1 MKSLKTWLQLLKKS
15 AIEFLNDN
23 AIKLS
28 ASLSYYTIFSVAPML
43 IVIISFAGIFFG
55 REAIEGKI
63 YGQIKG
69 LIGDKAAILIQG
81 MIAGIQQSRHTV
93 TGAII
98 GVAVLILG
106 ATGV

>member
-1 MKSLKTWLQLLKKS
+1 MKSIQSWLQLIKKS

-55 REAIEGKI
+55 RDAIEGKI
-63 YGQIKG
+63 YDQIKG
-69 LIGDKAAILIQG
+69 LIGDKAAVLIQG
-81 MIAGIQQSRHTV
+81 MIAGIQQSRHTI
-93 TGAII
+93 A
-98 GVAVLILG
+98 G
-106 ATGV
+106 ATIGI

>member
-1 MKSLKTWLQLLKKS
+1 MKPIRTWLQLLKKS

-55 REAIEGKI
+55 RDAIEGKI
-63 YGQIKG
+63 YNQIKG
-69 LIGDKAAILIQG
+69 LIGDKAAVLIQA
-81 MIAGIQQSRHTV
+81 MIAGIKQTQHTV

-98 GVAVLILG
+98 GIIILILG
-106 ATGV
+106 